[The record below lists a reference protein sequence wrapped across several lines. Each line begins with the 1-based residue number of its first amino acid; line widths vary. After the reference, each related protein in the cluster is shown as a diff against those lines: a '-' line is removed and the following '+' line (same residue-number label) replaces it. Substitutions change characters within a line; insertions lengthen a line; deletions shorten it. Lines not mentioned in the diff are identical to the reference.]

1 MARISKIKSKSK
13 SKRKTK
19 SKSRSKSKSTRSVSN
34 YVSKKFIDEF
44 PNELRQCRFQPKDRC
59 LSFNENCVW
68 NRSIGCVKRPNYEN
82 LNAPPYTPF
91 VQAIQMI
98 PESAEKVRE
107 LEAVIQKF
115 KDGEIELNN
124 KLNTCLSQMKSQ
136 DNNQALKDE
145 IKTYI
150 TEIGRL
156 KQVIAGMEGDC
167 SSKIKDVT
175 AKLTMEF
182 EAEKAKIEQIRK
194 DKEQGNLQI
203 EKLKSERD
211 TCNSKLDAVEA
222 NIKKIN
228 DKIQQLETASKLQI
242 ENLKSNMEKQFI
254 EAQVKY
260 GINIDIEGKTRDL
273 TLILNELQSRYED
286 EFKATKWL
294 QEKLI
299 NIVQEKNRKIEE
311 LGNIIEDNTNISEE
325 LEGHLQDDIKSKLLE
340 IEQLKSQ
347 IEDNNKALQQRERQ
361 INDLKQDIE
370 NKLSSNIENNRKQ
383 KEETDKRIS
392 EIESKLAKEKSDL
405 QRQLDIKI
413 KEYTELSTEKS
424 KIEIELNEC
433 KSKGLEMEQRLE
445 QYESEIASL
454 KAELSGLK
462 GTSTEQV
469 QKLTELVE
477 TEKRKCDDEKQQINE
492 KFIKQID
499 NLNNQKSALE
509 RQIIDLNNIIDTK
522 ESQLKNSLEK
532 YSETTNKLQEC
543 NNDKIKLDSE
553 IKGLKSLQMSLE
565 NDISE
570 LKRQLL
576 NTQGINDDLNEQIRQ
591 NERLKEQVVIDLQNK
606 TKEIENLSENLKQL
620 RVDIEKETNTIRRL
634 STDLKECNESEAQ
647 YKTKYNDLSNEIT
660 ALQGKIQPLTIE
672 NEELNKTVKL
682 QKQEIKKLLDE
693 IRQLKIESVQIK
705 KAAESQEIIC
715 KDDVDKYLDFYETYL
730 QKYLVPLN
738 KKLDQCYAKLIQLKV
753 NENNRNLKEIEK
765 YKLFLSE
772 KHNSQFTTPKLRAI
786 YDQIQTIRNNKYI
799 LSEVEYEYED
809 KICKDI
815 KDALSHLTDNVIFIQ
830 NTVYK
835 DIINLY
841 EDITGA
847 VRVFVRI
854 TKLLTEFPI
863 VQTAPVYIDKKW
875 FIQYINK
882 QYGPFYD
889 VFPETFTNCN
899 VLTGIETT
907 DDQCYNKGDFKL
919 LQNGE
924 QINEIKT
931 TLDSENKPIHEGL
944 YNSLVQVTSGYSI
957 VIFGYGLSGS
967 GKTYTLLGDQ
977 KKNEPGLIHLALA
990 NLPGQNK
997 VTLKYV
1003 NEIAFGSWDTSTKA
1017 QSKVLDLNLIYYL
1030 DKPKFK
1036 YNNTIFEK
1044 IPTLNKD
1051 SINQIN
1057 GVEASKKIYDIT
1069 SAISRHRV
1077 TNKRLKFTPNNPESS
1092 RSHLFLTFEIKHVNN
1107 DDSETTGFLTFV
1119 DMGGRESPQSIFN
1132 QFFDNLSLGYVLT
1145 QKEILQKNIQK
1156 DLFTPIIDDK
1166 NPNIKIKLD
1175 YYTTQT
1181 PAQKGKNM
1189 YDAKTMID
1197 IIKEGVFINETI
1209 NHIKFFLQKKV
1220 KPQEKTPSLMDYDTL
1235 KQQWIIEN
1243 EKIFNKYDSD
1253 KALMRLMLEWLDGLT
1268 PNPTKFIMMCLV
1280 RQEEKYKND
1289 TMSTLDFAIDVAS
1302 TQ

>member
-1 MARISKIKSKSK
+1 MARISKIRSKSK

-19 SKSRSKSKSTRSVSN
+19 SKSRSKSKSKSSSRSGSRSSY
-34 YVSKKFIDEF
+34 YVSKRFIDEF

-107 LEAVIQKF
+107 LEAMIQKF

-136 DNNQALKDE
+136 DNNQILKDE

-156 KQVIAGMEGDC
+156 KQVILGMEGDC

-175 AKLTMEF
+175 TKLTMEF

-194 DKEQGNLQI
+194 DKDQGNIQI
-203 EKLKSERD
+203 EKLTSERD
-211 TCNSKLDAVEA
+211 TCNSKLEAVEA
-222 NIKKIN
+222 NIKKLN
-228 DKIQQLETASKLQI
+228 DMIQQLETASKLQI
-242 ENLKSNMEKQFI
+242 ENLKSYEINTFI
-254 EAQVKY
+254 ENKNEDEITNYVIPKY
-260 GINIDIEGKTRDL
+260 DPII
-273 TLILNELQSRYED
+273 NELKNRYEND
-286 EFKATKWL
+286 FKATEWL
-294 QEKLI
+294 KKQLLEIIEQKDFELKML
-299 NIVQEKNRKIEE
+299 VKGDKQTIEE
-311 LGNIIEDNTNISEE
+311 RQK
-325 LEGHLQDDIKSKLLE
+325 LQNDIKSKLLK

-347 IEDNNKALQQRERQ
+347 IEENNKALQERERQ
-361 INDLKQDIE
+361 INDLKQELD
-370 NKLSSNIENNRKQ
+370 NKLSANIENMRKQ
-383 KEETDKRIS
+383 KQETDNKIA
-392 EIESKLAKEKSDL
+392 EIETKLEKEKSDL

-413 KEYTELSTEKS
+413 KEYTELSIEKS
-424 KIEIELNEC
+424 RIDVELNKCE
-433 KSKGLEMEQRLE
+433 SKGLEMEQKLQ
-445 QYESEIASL
+445 QYESEIATL

-477 TEKRKCDDEKQQINE
+477 SEKRKCDSEKQKINE

-499 NLNNQKSALE
+499 NLNKQKSVLE
-509 RQIIDLNNIIDTK
+509 RQIIDLNNTIDTK

-532 YSETTNKLQEC
+532 YSETTNKLQDC
-543 NNDKIKLDSE
+543 NNDKLKLDSE
-553 IKGLKSLQMSLE
+553 IKGLKSIQISLE
-565 NDISE
+565 DDNSD
-570 LKRQLL
+570 LKRQLS
-576 NTQGINDDLNEQIRQ
+576 NAQGINDNLNEQIKQ
-591 NERLKEQVVIDLQNK
+591 NETLKEQVVIDLQNK
-606 TKEIENLSENLKQL
+606 TKEIINLSENLKKL
-620 RVDIEKETNTIRRL
+620 RLDIEKETDIIRTL
-634 STDLKECNESEAQ
+634 SKELKECNESETQ
-647 YKTKYNDLSNEIT
+647 YKIKFDDLSNEISV
-660 ALQGKIQPLTIE
+660 LQGRIQPLTIE
-672 NEELNKTVKL
+672 NKGLNETVEL
-682 QKQEIKKLLDE
+682 QKQQIKQLLEEIE
-693 IRQLKIESVQIK
+693 QLKAQSVQIK
-705 KAAESQEIIC
+705 KAAESQEISCIE
-715 KDDVDKYLDFYETYL
+715 DVDTFLNMYKKYLQQYV
-730 QKYLVPLN
+730 VPMN
-738 KKLDQCYAKLIQLKV
+738 KKIDQCFKKLSNLNPQLISNYNVKLLTLSSYFSE
-753 NENNRNLKEIEK
+753 NEYQEETDSSYNLYEALE
-765 YKLFLSE
+765 
-772 KHNSQFTTPKLRAI
+772 TLRA
-786 YDQIQTIRNNKYI
+786 NKYI
-799 LSEVEYEYED
+799 LSKSQNEKQV
-809 KICKDI
+809 C
-815 KDALSHLTDNVIFIQ
+815 DNVKNKIFELTKKITEIQ
-830 NTVYK
+830 DRVYK
-835 DIINLY
+835 EVINIY

-854 TKLLTEFPI
+854 TKLLITFPI
-863 VQTAPVYIDKKW
+863 VKTAPVYIDKKW
-875 FIQYINK
+875 FIEYINI

-889 VFPETFTNCN
+889 VFPQTFTNCN

-907 DDQCYNKGDFKL
+907 DDKCYNKGDFKL
-919 LQNGE
+919 LQSAE
-924 QINEIKT
+924 QINAIKT
-931 TLDSENKPIHEGL
+931 EIDSQNNPIHEGL

-977 KKNEPGLIHLALA
+977 KRYEPGLIHLALA

-1003 NEIAFGSWDTSTKA
+1003 NEIAFRCWDTTTKA

-1030 DKPKFK
+1030 DKPNFK
-1036 YNNTIFEK
+1036 YNNTIYEK
-1044 IPTLNKD
+1044 IPTLNKE
-1051 SINQIN
+1051 SINDID
-1057 GVEASKKIYDIT
+1057 GVEASNKIYDIT
-1069 SAISRHRV
+1069 SAITKHRI
-1077 TNKRLKFTPNNPESS
+1077 TNKRIKFTPNNPESS
-1092 RSHLFLTFEIKHVNN
+1092 RSHLFLTFEIKQENN
-1107 DDSETTGFLTFV
+1107 DGSITTGFLTFV

-1132 QFFDNLSLGYVLT
+1132 QFFNNISIGYVLT

-1156 DLFTPIIDDK
+1156 DLFTPIIDNK

-1175 YYTTQT
+1175 YYATQT

-1189 YDAKTMID
+1189 YDAKTMVD

-1209 NHIKFFLQKKV
+1209 NHIKFFLQNKV
-1220 KPQEKTPSLMDYDTL
+1220 KPQVKTPSLMDYDSS

-1243 EKIFNKYDSD
+1243 EKVFNKYDSD
-1253 KALMRLMLEWLDGLT
+1253 KALMRLMLQWLDGLT

-1289 TMSTLDFAIDVAS
+1289 TMSTLDFAIEVAS